1 MCLQNLVSTFR
12 AFARKNTRVNPTD
25 HHKVITPFLVMVIIL
40 LSLVTYSQSASSSV
54 TYGNKSTDTRMNDSP
69 FRLPF
74 GTGFTSITTAAA
86 DTCQKIPIT
95 NATKTNLIDLTKPA
109 APTSIPVFTCT
120 PNPQSHPN
128 LTAGSVATNQI
139 KARMAFAEM
148 VSYKSFDVYYAATEE
163 TIEDM
168 TNPYTPKTDPAG
180 WTNNGDYEISDA
192 CDEHIFMN
200 NGKPKTYPNGAFGS
214 PYYSNSD
221 KECIIPGL
229 GKGGYSGKGDYH
241 NANKIPV
248 IPSADIF
255 IIFWGVPGSWNT
267 NATGSNTLTHI
278 STTINNLF
286 TGTDY
291 ISGLKQYGVTGPVKV
306 IGNYVDTSTPM
317 PHKYNWI
324 KQTTKVIQ
332 NAINTRNAPT
342 KSNHTIIYLVV
353 TDAIKGNKSNMA
365 PDSGGHSEIT
375 ITIPA

>member
-1 MCLQNLVSTFR
+1 MCLQDLVS
-12 AFARKNTRVNPTD
+12 D
-25 HHKVITPFLVMVIIL
+25 HYKVISPFFVMVIIL
-40 LSLVTYSQSASSSV
+40 LSLVTYSQSASSTV
-54 TYGNKSTDTRMNDSP
+54 TYGNKSDTRMNYSP

-74 GTGFTSITTAAA
+74 GTGFASITTAAA
-86 DTCQKIPIT
+86 DTCQKLPIT
-95 NATKTNLIDLTKPA
+95 NATKANFINLTKPA
-109 APTSIPVFTCT
+109 APTSIPVFRCT
-120 PNPQSHPN
+120 PNPQSHANP
-128 LTAGSVATNQI
+128 TPRPIAAKQI

-229 GKGGYSGKGDYH
+229 GKGGYSGKGDYQ

-267 NATGSNTLTHI
+267 NATGPYTLRHI

-291 ISGLKQYGVTGPVKV
+291 ISGLKQYGVTGPVRV

-332 NAINTRNAPT
+332 NAINAGNAPT
-342 KSNHTIIYLVV
+342 KSDHTIIYLVV

-375 ITIPA
+375 IIIPA

>member
-1 MCLQNLVSTFR
+1 MRLQDLIS
-12 AFARKNTRVNPTD
+12 D
-25 HHKVITPFLVMVIIL
+25 HYKVMTPFFVMVIIL
-40 LSLVTYSQSASSSV
+40 LFLVTYSQSASSTV
-54 TYGNKSTDTRMNDSP
+54 IYVNNNHTRMNDSP

-74 GTGFTSITTAAA
+74 GTGFASITTA
-86 DTCQKIPIT
+86 CEKLPLT
-95 NATKTNLIDLTKPA
+95 NATKANLINLAKPA
-109 APTSIPVFTCT
+109 APANIPMNTCT
-120 PNPQSHPN
+120 SNSQSHPN
-128 LTAGSVATNQI
+128 PTARLVATNQI

-148 VSYKSFDVYYAATEE
+148 ASYKSFDVYYAATEE

-168 TNPYTPKTDPAG
+168 TNPYTPKVDPAG
-180 WTNNGDYEISDA
+180 WTNKGDYEISDA
-192 CDEHIFMN
+192 CNENVFMN

-221 KECIIPGL
+221 KDCIVPGL
-229 GKGGYSGKGDYH
+229 GKGGYSGKGDYQ

-267 NATGSNTLTHI
+267 NATGYNTLTHI
-278 STTINNLF
+278 RTTINNLF

-317 PHKYNWI
+317 PQKYNWI

-332 NAINTRNAPT
+332 NAIDAGKAPT
-342 KSNHTIIYLVV
+342 KSDHTIIYLVV